1 MATPIIAETRVE
13 FEKGVTTGEVNGMMD
28 NHAHRHVNWCAPPS
42 EGFVGPYIHFDV
54 ERAQRELSAMLVIDA
69 TELDI
74 IEENAFVAITVFC
87 QTWLCKA
94 FGLGKRESNQ
104 ADILRETICAAVEE
118 AHVDANDYVEEHID
132 TTVKNTYNNGEVT
145 QIVTRVRKTS
155 RLVKGNRSKFAGSLA
170 QRIKV
175 KFGTLKYTEANRIMV
190 HRWLSKIV
198 EDEFK
203 DLRTVDKVLAL
214 ERATFMAFIV
224 SEDYARFQVLFE
236 SEKMSDRLLAHFGAA
251 K

>member
-1 MATPIIAETRVE
+1 MATPIIAETI
-13 FEKGVTTGEVNGMMD
+13 VTFDNVTPGEVAGAMGD
-28 NHAHRHVNWCAPPS
+28 HAHKHVEWCAPPS

-54 ERAQRELSAMLVIDA
+54 ERAKRELSSMLVIDA

-74 IEENAFVAITVFC
+74 VEENAFVAITVFC

-94 FGLGKRESNQ
+94 FGLSKRESTQ

-132 TTVKNTYNNGEVT
+132 TSVKNTYNNGEVT

-198 EDEFK
+198 EEEFK

-224 SEDYARFQVLFE
+224 SEDYARFKVLFE
-236 SEKMSDRLLAHFGAA
+236 DGKMSDRLLAHYASA
-251 K
+251 